1 MEPFDNATPLILVGG
16 GGHCKSVIEA
26 AESARRSDG
35 EPAFKIAGILDTPEK
50 IGTDVL
56 GYPVIGTDD
65 DIPALIATHPQAR
78 FVITVGHI
86 RTAAVRRAIA
96 VRIADAGGE
105 FATVVAS
112 TARVS
117 RYAVLGEGTVVLH
130 GAVVNAGASVGK
142 QCIVNTLADIEHDAV
157 VGDFCHISTGAMIN
171 GDCAVASGTFVGSQ
185 SVMLNGARIEGEG
198 TVVAAGSF
206 VRKSLKEP
214 GVYAGNPALLMK
226 KI

>member
-1 MEPFDNATPLILVGG
+1 MNEIILVGG

-26 AESARRSDG
+26 AESARKSDG
-35 EPAFKIAGILDTPEK
+35 EAAFQIAGILDTPDK

-65 DIPALIATHPQAR
+65 DIPALIARTPGIR

-86 RTAAVRRAIA
+86 KTSTVRQAIA
-96 VRIADAGGE
+96 ARIAAAGGE
-105 FATVVAS
+105 FATVIAS

-117 RYAVLGEGTVVLH
+117 QYAVLGEGTVVLH

-171 GDCAVASGTFVGSQ
+171 GDCRIAPGVFLGSQ
-185 SVMLNGARIEGEG
+185 SVILNGVRIEGEG

-226 KI
+226 EI